1 MYGLILQPNIM
12 FTGVKILH
20 QALYRKWRPAVFDD
34 VSGQDHITSV
44 LKYEV
49 QNEKFSHAYLF
60 CGSRGTGKT
69 TCAKIL
75 AKAVNCEAPVNGN
88 PCNKCPSCLA
98 IDNGTTT
105 DVFEMDAAS
114 NNGVDDIR
122 DIRDEV
128 AYTPSLLKYRVYI
141 VDEVH
146 MLTGPAFNAL
156 LKTLEEPPS
165 HIIFILAT
173 TELHK
178 LPATIISRCQR
189 FDFRRITVSDIMAR
203 LALISQKEG
212 ISADNGAL
220 RMIAKYSQGGLR
232 DAISLLELC
241 AGSRTSL
248 SLDNVVET
256 IGSISNET
264 IAELLSAVSKKNFDV
279 IFSVINDIVNSSKD
293 LTVFFDDLIA
303 YCRNL
308 LVFKTASSPETY
320 LDLTESEKQQYSNTA
335 SLFSKE
341 TLLYFIR
348 ILNDS
353 LYVMQKSTYTKRY
366 VAEMA
371 LIRMSDDTL
380 DYSGDALASRLTKLE
395 TKLST
400 VSVAPQVITPKPTVE
415 KNTSI
420 KKAEK
425 NNTEIPAKTV
435 TAELKQNQPKT
446 ASTEKLIRGWADMIE
461 NIQTNEQGAL
471 SLLKNAKAYLTPDGK
486 VSIKFKTSW
495 SKQMFDNSSL
505 KPIVCSKLCDLL
517 NKPLTEN
524 DIEYIVCAVDTPDS
538 DELDD
543 ISELN

>member
-1 MYGLILQPNIM
+1 M
-12 FTGVKILH
+12 H
-20 QALYRKWRPAVFDD
+20 QALYRKWRPAIFDD

-49 QNEKFSHAYLF
+49 QNVKFSHAYLF

-75 AKAVNCEAPVNGN
+75 AKAVNCESPINGN
-88 PCNKCPSCLA
+88 PCNKCTACLS
-98 IDNGTTT
+98 IDNGTAT
-105 DVFEMDAAS
+105 DVLEMDAAS
-114 NNGVDDIR
+114 NNGVDNIR

-128 AYTPSLLKYRVYI
+128 VYTPSLLKYRVYI

-146 MLTGPAFNAL
+146 MLTGSAFNAL

-165 HIIFILAT
+165 HVIFILAT

-189 FDFRRITVSDIMAR
+189 FDFRRITVTDIMAR
-203 LALISQKEG
+203 LAHIAQKEG
-212 ISADNGAL
+212 IEADNNAL

-241 AGSRTSL
+241 AGSRTTL
-248 SLDNVVET
+248 TIDDVVET

-264 IAELLSAVSKKNFDV
+264 ITELLCAVSKKNFDV
-279 IFSVINDIVNSSKD
+279 IFSVVNDIINSSKD
-293 LTVFFDDLIA
+293 ITVFFDDLIA

-308 LVFKTASSPETY
+308 LVFKTASTPEAY
-320 LDLTESEKQQYSNTA
+320 LDLTDSEKQQYSNTA

-380 DYSGDALASRLTKLE
+380 DNSSDALASRLAKLE
-395 TKLST
+395 TKLSVVG
-400 VSVAPQVITPKPTVE
+400 VSPQAVGVAPQVVVSEPT
-415 KNTSI
+415 N
-420 KKAEK
+420 KAPEP
-425 NNTEIPAKTV
+425 TKTV
-435 TAELKQNQPKT
+435 NNNVTDLQAKNIDVKIDTPPKKV
-446 ASTEKLIRGWADMIE
+446 ASTEKFIRGWTDMVE
-461 NIQTNEQGAL
+461 SIQTNEPGAL
-471 SLLKNAKAYLTPDGK
+471 SLLKNAKAYLNSNGR
-486 VSIKFKTSW
+486 VSIRFKTSW
-495 SKQMFDNSSL
+495 SLKMFNESNL
-505 KPIVCSKLCDLL
+505 KPIICSKLCELL
-517 NKPLTEN
+517 NKPLAEN
-524 DIEYIVCAVDTPDS
+524 DFEYIVHDLPTTDS

>member
-1 MYGLILQPNIM
+1 M
-12 FTGVKILH
+12 H

-49 QNEKFSHAYLF
+49 ENVKFSHAYLF

-75 AKAVNCEAPVNGN
+75 AKAVNCESPVNGN

-98 IDNGTTT
+98 IDNGTAT
-105 DVFEMDAAS
+105 DVLEMDAAS
-114 NNGVDDIR
+114 NNGVDNIR

-128 AYTPSLLKYRVYI
+128 VYTPSLLKYRVYI

-146 MLTGPAFNAL
+146 MLTGSAFNAL

-165 HIIFILAT
+165 HVIFILAT

-203 LALISQKEG
+203 LAHIANNEG
-212 ISADNGAL
+212 INADNDAL

-241 AGSRTSL
+241 AGNRTTL
-248 SLDNVVET
+248 SLDDVVET

-264 IAELLSAVSKKNFDV
+264 VTKLLVAVSEKNFDV
-279 IFSVINDIVNSSKD
+279 IFSVINEIINSSKD
-293 LTVFFDDLIA
+293 ITVFFDDLIA

-308 LVFKTASSPETY
+308 LVFKTAARPEAY
-320 LDLTESEKQQYSNTA
+320 LDLTDSEKQQYA
-335 SLFSKE
+335 SIATIFSKE
-341 TLLYFIR
+341 TLLYFIK

-371 LIRMSDDTL
+371 LIRMSDDSL
-380 DYSGDALASRLTKLE
+380 DTSTDALASRIAKLE
-395 TKLST
+395 TNLSF
-400 VSVAPQVITPKPTVE
+400 VSVTAQTETVPPQITSSEQITETKIPPQKAIDTIPTENTKATKVE
-415 KNTSI
+415 AHPNTA
-420 KKAEK
+420 KK
-425 NNTEIPAKTV
+425 T
-435 TAELKQNQPKT
+435 
-446 ASTEKLIRGWADMIE
+446 SSEKLVRGWTSMVE
-461 NIQTNEQGAL
+461 SIQTNEHGAL
-471 SLLKNAKAYLTPDGK
+471 SLLKNAKAYLLPDGN
-486 VSIKFKTSW
+486 VSVRFKTSW
-495 SKQMFDNSSL
+495 SLQMFNNSGL
-505 KPIVCSKLCDLL
+505 KPIICSKLSELL
-517 NKPLTEN
+517 KKPLIQS
-524 DIEYIVCAVDTPDS
+524 DIEYIVCDIPSDDS

-543 ISELN
+543 INELN

>member
-1 MYGLILQPNIM
+1 M
-12 FTGVKILH
+12 GVKVLH
-20 QALYRKWRPAVFDD
+20 QALYRKWRPDVFDD

-49 QNEKFSHAYLF
+49 QNSKFSHAYLF

-75 AKAVNCEAPVNGN
+75 AKAVNCESPVNGN

-98 IDNGTTT
+98 VENGTTT
-105 DVFEMDAAS
+105 DVLEMDAAS
-114 NNGVDDIR
+114 NNGVDNIR

-128 AYTPSLLKYRVYI
+128 VYTPSLLKYRVYI

-146 MLTGPAFNAL
+146 MLSSSAFNAL

-165 HIIFILAT
+165 HVIFILAT

-203 LALISQKEG
+203 LAAISQKEG
-212 ISADNGAL
+212 ITAHNDAL

-241 AGSRTSL
+241 AGSRTTL
-248 SLDNVVET
+248 SIDDVVET

-264 IAELLSAVSKKNFDV
+264 ITELLRAVSEKKFDV
-279 IFSVINDIVNSSKD
+279 IFSIINDVVSSSKD
-293 LTVFFDDLIA
+293 ITVFFDDLIA

-308 LVFKTASSPETY
+308 LVFKTSSSPETY

-335 SLFSKE
+335 ALFSKE
-341 TLLYFIR
+341 TLLYFIK

-353 LYVMQKSTYTKRY
+353 LYVMLKSTYTKRY

-371 LIRMSDDTL
+371 LIRMSDDSL
-380 DYSGDALASRLTKLE
+380 DNSGDALASRLTKLE
-395 TKLST
+395 TKLAL
-400 VSVAPQVITPKPTVE
+400 VSATPQAVSLSSQVSPPKAATVE
-415 KNTSI
+415 SLTPQNDENNLGTSNI
-420 KKAEK
+420 QPVKDET
-425 NNTEIPAKTV
+425 NKTRP
-435 TAELKQNQPKT
+435 Q
-446 ASTEKLIRGWADMIE
+446 ASSSEKLVRGWADMIE
-461 NIQTNEQGAL
+461 NIQTNEPGAL
-471 SLLKNAKAYLTPDGK
+471 SILKNAKAYSKPNGT
-486 VSIKFKTSW
+486 VSIKFKTEW
-495 SKQMFDNSSL
+495 SLKMFNNSSL
-505 KPIVCSKLCDLL
+505 KPIVCSKLCELL
-517 NKPLTEN
+517 KMPLTEN
-524 DIEYIVCAVDTPDS
+524 DIEYIVSDTTANNDS
-538 DELDD
+538 DDLDD
-543 ISELN
+543 ISDFN